1 MVKTFYSVVSGNKI
15 ELIIQQVDTASDY
28 YEYYKDNL
36 YENAD
41 EAYGI
46 YKVLVQAKIKKVK
59 EKISELTKE
68 LNELKSSI
76 HESNI

>member
-15 ELIIQQVDTASDY
+15 ELIIQQIDTESDY

-46 YKVLVQAKIKKVK
+46 YKALVQAKIKKVK